1 MIQLTAEQSK
11 KLQHELGHPNPEAM
25 AKRDAFLVA
34 LNDQVQINADCTRIS
49 VEIPDLTLD
58 KPGKETK

>member
-11 KLQHELGHPNPEAM
+11 KLRYELEHPNPEAIV
-25 AKRDAFLVA
+25 KRDAFLA
-34 LNDQVQINADCTRIS
+34 SLNGRVQINADCTRVS

-58 KPGKETK
+58 KRGKETK